1 MGVIAVSDDIRND
14 YQAWKQREISGLRLR
29 LAHDLQS
36 VYLKEV
42 MSEIHPTI
50 LQMAL
55 EQFAMVAV
63 ARKADQRINI
73 SRVIEILKGGLPNE

>member
-1 MGVIAVSDDIRND
+1 MSDDNRND

-36 VYLKEV
+36 VYLIEV
-42 MSEIHPTI
+42 MGEIHPSI
-50 LQMAL
+50 LQIAL
-55 EQFAMVAV
+55 EQFAKVAIE
-63 ARKADQRINI
+63 RKSDQRINI

>member
-14 YQAWKQREISGLRLR
+14 YQAWKQRGISGLRLR

-36 VYLKEV
+36 VYLKE
-42 MSEIHPTI
+42 MMGEIHPSI
-50 LQMAL
+50 LQTAL

-63 ARKADQRINI
+63 AGKADQRINI
-73 SRVIEILKGGLPNE
+73 NRIIEILTERR

>member
-1 MGVIAVSDDIRND
+1 MEVIAVSDDIRND

-42 MSEIHPTI
+42 MSEIHPSI
-50 LQMAL
+50 LQIAL
-55 EQFAMVAV
+55 EQFTRVAV
-63 ARKADQRINI
+63 QRKHDQRINI
-73 SRVIEILKGGLPNE
+73 TKILEVLKGE

>member
-1 MGVIAVSDDIRND
+1 MIAVSDDIRND

-42 MSEIHPTI
+42 MGEIHPTI
-50 LQMAL
+50 LQTAL
-55 EQFAMVAV
+55 EKFVMVAV

-73 SRVIEILKGGLPNE
+73 SRVIEILKGELPNE

>member
-1 MGVIAVSDDIRND
+1 MTVSDDIRND

-50 LQMAL
+50 LQTAL
-55 EQFAMVAV
+55 EQFARVAIE
-63 ARKADQRINI
+63 RKSDRRINI
-73 SRVIEILKGGLPNE
+73 KRIFEILSERG

>member
-14 YQAWKQREISGLRLR
+14 YQAWKQREINGLRLR

-36 VYLKEV
+36 VYLTEV
-42 MSEIHPTI
+42 MSEIHPSI
-50 LQMAL
+50 LQTAL
-55 EQFAMVAV
+55 EKFAMVAV

-73 SRVIEILKGGLPNE
+73 SRVIEILKGELSNE

>member
-1 MGVIAVSDDIRND
+1 MSDDIRND
-14 YQAWKQREISGLRLR
+14 YQATKQREISELRLR

-50 LQMAL
+50 LQTAL
-55 EQFAMVAV
+55 EQFAQVAIE
-63 ARKADQRINI
+63 RKSDQRIKIKRN
-73 SRVIEILKGGLPNE
+73 IEILSERG

>member
-1 MGVIAVSDDIRND
+1 MEAITVSNDIRND
-14 YQAWKQREISGLRLR
+14 YQAQKQRDISELRLR

-50 LQMAL
+50 LQTAL

-63 ARKADQRINI
+63 ARKADRRINI
-73 SRVIEILKGGLPNE
+73 NRVIEILSERG